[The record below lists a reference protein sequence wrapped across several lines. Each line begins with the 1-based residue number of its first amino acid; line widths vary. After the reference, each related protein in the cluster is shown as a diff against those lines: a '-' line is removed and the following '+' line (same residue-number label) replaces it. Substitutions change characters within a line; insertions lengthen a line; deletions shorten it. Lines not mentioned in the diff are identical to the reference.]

1 MLRYTF
7 MRLWEQ
13 NAPISTSTL
22 FTGDNTSSYIDKI
35 NKSMTNL
42 DGGAL
47 VEPVANSNPG
57 NLVLCQLPF
66 TTDVSDITLDT
77 L

>member
-22 FTGDNTSSYIDKI
+22 FTGDHTSKI

-42 DGGAL
+42 NGGAL
-47 VEPVANSNPG
+47 VEPVTNSNPS